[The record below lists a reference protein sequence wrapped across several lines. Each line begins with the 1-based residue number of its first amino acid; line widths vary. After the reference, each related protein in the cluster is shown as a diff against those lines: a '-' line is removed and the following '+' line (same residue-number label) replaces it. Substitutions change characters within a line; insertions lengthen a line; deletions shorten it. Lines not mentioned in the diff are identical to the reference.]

1 MRILIDFGEPMPD
14 HKLVARLL
22 KHVHP
27 DAAFPIFTDQDYK
40 KAIGI
45 IVRSRFAE
53 AVVDQKERDA
63 EAEFIRSHQ

>member
-22 KHVHP
+22 KHEHP
-27 DAAFPIFTDQDYK
+27 EAAFPIFSDQDYK

>member
-14 HKLVARLL
+14 QKLIARLL
-22 KHVHP
+22 KHELR
-27 DAAFPIFTDQDYK
+27 DGAFPIFNDQDYK
-40 KAIGI
+40 KAIGL

-53 AVVDQKERDA
+53 AIVDQKERDT

>member
-22 KHVHP
+22 KHEHP
-27 DAAFPIFTDQDYK
+27 EAAFPILNDQDYK
-40 KAIGI
+40 KAIGV
-45 IVRSRFAE
+45 IVRSRFVE